1 MTYRVGTVAY
11 LNAKPLTWA
20 IERGLVEGLQAV
32 PAVPSE
38 LGRQLLGGQLDA
50 AIVSSI
56 VAIEHPELALLPAAG
71 CIAADGPVQSVLLF
85 SRVHFSQIRSVALDT
100 SSLTSVALT
109 RLLLERKYGCR
120 PEYQTMPPN
129 LPRMLDAC
137 DAALLIGDPS
147 LAQYFQGTQ
156 HPPAYDVLDLGRAWQ
171 AWTGLPFVFAAW
183 VAPRKLAEG
192 ELPQRLG
199 QAREQSRQAIP
210 EIAAAEAA
218 RLRLPVEV
226 CEHYLQQVIRYEFGE
241 REWDGFLLFQRM
253 WQEYGAS

>member
-20 IERGLVEGLQAV
+20 IEQGQVEGLEAV

-38 LGRQLLGGQLDA
+38 LGRLLLNHELDA

-56 VAIEHPELALLPAAG
+56 VAIEHPDLALLPEAG
-71 CIAADGPVQSVLLF
+71 CISADGPVQSVLLF
-85 SRVHFSQIRSVALDT
+85 SRVHFTQIRTVALDT

-109 RLLLERKYGCR
+109 KLLLEQKYGCSPDYR
-120 PEYQTMPPN
+120 PMAPDLN
-129 LPRMLDAC
+129 VMLATC

-147 LAQYFQGTQ
+147 LAQYFQGIA

-171 AWTGLPFVFAAW
+171 SWTGLPFVFAAW
-183 VAPRKLAEG
+183 VAPRQLAEDG
-192 ELPQRLG
+192 LPRLLG
-199 QAREQSRQAIP
+199 VARERSREAIP

-218 RLRLPVEV
+218 RLDLPVEV
-226 CEHYLQQVIRYEFGE
+226 CEHYLREVIRYEFGE
-241 REWDGFLLFQRM
+241 REWAGYREFERR
-253 WQEYGAS
+253 WREYHES